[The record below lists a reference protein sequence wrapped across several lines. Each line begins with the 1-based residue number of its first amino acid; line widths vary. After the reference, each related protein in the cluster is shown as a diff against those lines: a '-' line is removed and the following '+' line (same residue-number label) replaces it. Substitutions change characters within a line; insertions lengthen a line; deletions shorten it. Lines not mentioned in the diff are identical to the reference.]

1 MTHRRSRLLD
11 TLTRTVLRL
20 LAVAGLLAMFA
31 IAAALDYFRFSP
43 SSIFWFRIVA
53 GVVLAGAAAWWAS
66 EVGRSLEPTVA
77 WEMAPR
83 PPLFGPLCDKVYRR
97 VLRSGNPPEGAEGEP

>member
-1 MTHRRSRLLD
+1 MLL
-11 TLTRTVLRL
+11 L
-20 LAVAGLLAMFA
+20 VAGGVAGWFSGGWPG
-31 IAAALDYFRFSP
+31 AAAGMLA
-43 SSIFWFRIVA
+43 A
-53 GVVLAGAAAWWAS
+53 GAVTLGVAGAAAWWAS